1 MNVKEAA
8 LQVLR
13 DAGGALSDHEIS
25 DRILAEGLWQTK
37 GQEIANA
44 LAALREIA
52 PAKGAIA

>member
-13 DAGGALSDHEIS
+13 DAGGALRVHEIS

-37 GQEIANA
+37 GQEVAEA
-44 LAALREIA
+44 LAALRECTA
-52 PAKGAIA
+52 AKVATA